1 MANIF
6 EQASATK
13 LRFASDRGELTTEQ
27 LWDLPLQSKTQ
38 FDLDTLAKGVNA
50 QLKAVAEES
59 FVSTSSNPAST
70 RLTLQLDILKHIIS
84 VKLNTAAAAKD
95 RAARSAERE
104 KLVSILADKQDEQLK
119 SLTPEEL
126 AKRIAELS

>member
-1 MANIF
+1 MTNIF

-13 LRFASDRGELTTEQ
+13 LRFASDRGDLTTEQ

-38 FDLDTLAKGVNA
+38 FDLDSLAKSVNA

-59 FVSTSSNPAST
+59 FVSTNSNPASA
-70 RLTLQLDILKHIIS
+70 RLTLQLEILKHIIA
-84 VKLNTAAAAKD
+84 VKLNNAAAVKE
-95 RAARSAERE
+95 RATRSAERE